1 MDQPIRPGEAMT
13 FKEFLNSLTLEQARE
28 WDATNEKWLWID
40 HNLICDSGLVMTDR
54 IVQKIEAR
62 FEELLAR

>member
-1 MDQPIRPGEAMT
+1 MT
-13 FKEFLNSLTLEQARE
+13 FKELLNSLTLEQAKE

-40 HNLICDSGLVMTDR
+40 YNIMCDQEFLMIDETVNA
-54 IVQKIEAR
+54 IEAR

>member
-1 MDQPIRPGEAMT
+1 MT
-13 FKEFLNSLTLEQARE
+13 FKELLDSLTLEQARE

-40 HNLICDSGLVMTDR
+40 YNIMCDQEFLMIDETVNA
-54 IVQKIEAR
+54 IEAR